1 MNLVIDGLAARGTS
15 IAVVIEHTL
24 RAWTGTGDELHLVL
38 GTGSSV
44 SVPDHVIAHEVEL
57 GTRAYTNRLR
67 AQATL
72 LPRLCRTVRADALLA
87 AIPATTVNPL
97 PCPRAVIAHDIRHEL
112 RPAQFG
118 VRARWLRRA
127 SHGIGFRQADAII
140 TVSERTRRDLMTSRP
155 WLEDR
160 IVRVARLG
168 SDHVADW
175 PRRDPDVPYAI
186 TFGQWGN
193 KNVGLVIDAWAALAT
208 RGEAMPLSILGLSA
222 TARGTFE
229 RQVAERGLGDLI
241 TLLPWLTDEDF
252 RTTFASAAL
261 VVFPSDFEGFG
272 LPAVEAMRLGIPL
285 VISPDAA
292 LLEVTGG
299 HAAVMADFG
308 TDALVRAVR
317 AARRTPA
324 ETIERAR
331 THVAPLTWEQTAGAM
346 RATLCESIDRRPA
359 G

>member
-1 MNLVIDGLAARGTS
+1 
-15 IAVVIEHTL
+15 
-24 RAWTGTGDELHLVL
+24 
-38 GTGSSV
+38 
-44 SVPDHVIAHEVEL
+44 
-57 GTRAYTNRLR
+57 
-67 AQATL
+67 
-72 LPRLCRTVRADALLA
+72 
-87 AIPATTVNPL
+87 
-97 PCPRAVIAHDIRHEL
+97 
-112 RPAQFG
+112 
-118 VRARWLRRA
+118 
-127 SHGIGFRQADAII
+127 
-140 TVSERTRRDLMTSRP
+140 MTSRP

-208 RGEAMPLSILGLSA
+208 RGEAMPLSILGLPA

-229 RQVAERGLGDLI
+229 RQVADRGLGDLV

-299 HAAVMADFG
+299 HAAVMSDFA
-308 TDALVRAVR
+308 TDALVRRRSRGSSDARRDDRARPHARRAADVGADRRRDARDAVR
-317 AARRTPA
+317 IDRSATRGLRGPMRAPRGGSRRRARSRPGTACRSEHRRTSVGLA
-324 ETIERAR
+324 SRQR
-331 THVAPLTWEQTAGAM
+331 LSRLM
-346 RATLCESIDRRPA
+346 RRR
-359 G
+359 